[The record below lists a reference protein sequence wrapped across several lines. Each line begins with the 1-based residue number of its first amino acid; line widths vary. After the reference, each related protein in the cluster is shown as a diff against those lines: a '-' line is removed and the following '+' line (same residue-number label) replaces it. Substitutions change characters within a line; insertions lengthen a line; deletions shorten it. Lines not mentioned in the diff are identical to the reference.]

1 MNPAAGPADRA
12 WIGPLVATF
21 LLQAT
26 AAFLTRIVPTIAPAV
41 MPELGWTETAIGYLA
56 AMTTFGSVAFL
67 LTGNPLIRRTGPI
80 RALQIGLG
88 LGGVGV
94 ALLALPFFAAP
105 ILASFL
111 IGLGYGPS
119 TPAGSDVLQR
129 YAPVRHR
136 NLIFSI
142 KQAGVPVGGVLAGMA
157 LPPIAEAAG
166 WRATLVFS
174 AAVVVA
180 TIVLVQPLRPGID
193 ADRSRHQ
200 PLTPRSFFGTQNL
213 ARPLAS
219 LWSAPGLP
227 RLAFAGAC
235 FAVGQGCWTAFLVT
249 YLASGLG
256 FSLTAAG
263 LVFAIMMATGVA
275 GRVLLGW
282 VSDRLGSGLLTLRL
296 VAAASAATSLALA
309 ATTPAAPFWA
319 VALLAGIGGVT
330 VSSWNGV
337 QIAEVARLAPR
348 HLVGETTAGS
358 TILIFLGYIAG
369 PSAFAALVAATAR
382 YDLAFAAV
390 AVATVAALFGLV
402 GRGGGAR
409 P

>member
-41 MPELGWTETAIGYLA
+41 MPELGWTETAIGCLA

-180 TIVLVQPLRPGID
+180 TIALVQPLRPGID

-249 YLASGLG
+249 YLAS
-256 FSLTAAG
+256 
-263 LVFAIMMATGVA
+263 
-275 GRVLLGW
+275 
-282 VSDRLGSGLLTLRL
+282 
-296 VAAASAATSLALA
+296 ASASRS
-309 ATTPAAPFWA
+309 PRP
-319 VALLAGIGGVT
+319 G
-330 VSSWNGV
+330 SSS
-337 QIAEVARLAPR
+337 R
-348 HLVGETTAGS
+348 S
-358 TILIFLGYIAG
+358 
-369 PSAFAALVAATAR
+369 
-382 YDLAFAAV
+382 
-390 AVATVAALFGLV
+390 
-402 GRGGGAR
+402 
-409 P
+409 